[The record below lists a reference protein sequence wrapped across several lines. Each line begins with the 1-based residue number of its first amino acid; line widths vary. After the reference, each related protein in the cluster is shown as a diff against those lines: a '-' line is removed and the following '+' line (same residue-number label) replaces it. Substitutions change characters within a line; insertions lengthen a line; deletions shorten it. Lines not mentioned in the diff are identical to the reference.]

1 MMYRATICCAA
12 LIFGLLAALSV
23 TAQSAGACN
32 GTACASGKPQPLNL
46 MSFMGGSAK
55 AGSANP
61 AGAKTATA
69 STTKRR
75 HATSKTAAR
84 PYRDVTPAS
93 AASAEPSAL
102 PVAAAIANASQSAD
116 DVQVVSGDEL
126 NAIDLAMNSAATE
139 TSGAASRN
147 DSDARDRF
155 QWADATQF
163 RANQDKPDNAAV
175 PSNQTPGSGIPRDD
189 SWIGRFWSALGDGF
203 VALVGMVQQ
212 LFG

>member
-32 GTACASGKPQPLNL
+32 GTACTAGKPQPLNL

-55 AGSANP
+55 AGSAKP
-61 AGAKTATA
+61 AETRTATPGP
-69 STTKRR
+69 TKRR
-75 HATSKTAAR
+75 HATTKAAVR
-84 PYRDVTPAS
+84 LNRDAIPAS
-93 AASAEPSAL
+93 AAAAEPSAL
-102 PVAAAIANASQSAD
+102 PVEAATAYASQSAE

-126 NAIDLAMNSAATE
+126 NAIDLAMNSSATE
-139 TSGAASRN
+139 TSGASGN

-163 RANQDKPDNAAV
+163 QAGQDKPDNAAA
-175 PSNQTPGSGIPRDD
+175 PSNQTTGGGIPRDD